1 MSMYAPRVHPASL
14 VSYHTKNEVLKKLCD
29 LFLLDKISVQEIQ
42 AVLMCDQYVWSATLY
57 NLLPEDE
64 QVYHTYL
71 NEQKP
76 LDDTRK
82 TLAKS
87 YIDGDITLQEYEDA
101 KFPERK
107 KLRNIEDMTYPLPFE
122 MEMCSICTKENSG
135 IVSCHTC
142 NNMVC
147 VSCMMSIFSGK
158 NGRKSISFLLMHQKY
173 CMKLGELAPIVPV
186 IDDEPAYLREF
197 RATSRNAALELLL
210 PKKVSD
216 LMKEDHVS
224 EDEEEIAERK
234 RLEAERLRLAAEE
247 AERLQRD
254 NPASLRA
261 LQEQLDSRLRKFDR
275 IAKDITEY
283 TEKVLDKSHT
293 DMFIARNTRLRTE
306 TIEKLRTNVVLPM
319 QELDKKARALN
330 LTGEFITKFTDT
342 VADVLQKCEAM
353 SSEDPAD
360 AVVVPRAASHSFVS
374 TTPTSPTTRKQPVGS
389 ASGDSPGSPTARKR
403 PG

>member
-1 MSMYAPRVHPASL
+1 
-14 VSYHTKNEVLKKLCD
+14 
-29 LFLLDKISVQEIQ
+29 
-42 AVLMCDQYVWSATLY
+42 
-57 NLLPEDE
+57 
-64 QVYHTYL
+64 
-71 NEQKP
+71 
-76 LDDTRK
+76 
-82 TLAKS
+82 
-87 YIDGDITLQEYEDA
+87 
-101 KFPERK
+101 
-107 KLRNIEDMTYPLPFE
+107 
-122 MEMCSICTKENSG
+122 
-135 IVSCHTC
+135 
-142 NNMVC
+142 
-147 VSCMMSIFSGK
+147 
-158 NGRKSISFLLMHQKY
+158 MHQKY

-186 IDDEPAYLREF
+186 IDDEPAYLRQF

-261 LQEQLDSRLRKFDR
+261 LQEQLDSRLRRFDR

-293 DMFIARNTRLRTE
+293 DQFIARNTRLRTE
-306 TIEKLRTNVVLPM
+306 TIEKLRANVVLPL

-342 VADVLQKCEAM
+342 VAEVLQKCELM
-353 SSEDPAD
+353 SSEDPAE

-374 TTPTSPTTRKQPVGS
+374 ATPGSPTTRTRTAS
-389 ASGDSPGSPTARKR
+389 TSGDSPGSPTARKR

>member
-1 MSMYAPRVHPASL
+1 M
-14 VSYHTKNEVLKKLCD
+14 EV
-29 LFLLDKISVQEIQ
+29 
-42 AVLMCDQYVWSATLY
+42 
-57 NLLPEDE
+57 
-64 QVYHTYL
+64 
-71 NEQKP
+71 
-76 LDDTRK
+76 
-82 TLAKS
+82 
-87 YIDGDITLQEYEDA
+87 
-101 KFPERK
+101 
-107 KLRNIEDMTYPLPFE
+107 
-122 MEMCSICTKENSG
+122 CSICTKENSG

-147 VSCMMSIFSGK
+147 ASCMSSIFSGK

-186 IDDEPAYLREF
+186 IDDEPAYLRQF

-261 LQEQLDSRLRKFDR
+261 LQEQLDSRLRRFDR

-293 DMFIARNTRLRTE
+293 DQFIARNTRLRTE
-306 TIEKLRTNVVLPM
+306 TIEKLRANVVLPL

-342 VADVLQKCEAM
+342 VAEVLQKCELM
-353 SSEDPAD
+353 SSEDPAE

-374 TTPTSPTTRKQPVGS
+374 ATPGSPTTRTRT
-389 ASGDSPGSPTARKR
+389 ASTGGDSPGPSTARKR